1 MNRIEPTSV
10 IEYVPNVL
18 QYDAELTK
26 ANGEVYIAVSNQYG
40 SAAHLDSIAGSN
52 NLWQVLASKRENKN
66 LPDSY
71 RDTLLEAGAFD
82 EAKQTMDEILITNLD
97 GVRNALARND
107 VISLRNALTL
117 TRVIARTEDTSNADE
132 IQNIAE
138 VIRLTIDNGRRP
150 YYEDTTNKEVVE
162 IPGNTYPSTLKNIEE
177 VDTGR
182 AEVLTF
188 VVPFGANRQLTLIV
202 IAIVSLGILVA
213 GIVVIKKKVL

>member
-1 MNRIEPTSV
+1 M
-10 IEYVPNVL
+10 
-18 QYDAELTK
+18 
-26 ANGEVYIAVSNQYG
+26 
-40 SAAHLDSIAGSN
+40 
-52 NLWQVLASKRENKN
+52 WQILASKRENKN

-82 EAKQTMDEILITNLD
+82 EANKTIDEILVTDLN
-97 GVRNALARND
+97 GVKAKLARND
-107 VISLRNALTL
+107 KINLTDVLTL

-150 YYEDTTNKEVVE
+150 YYEDTSNKEVVE

>member
-26 ANGEVYIAVSNQYG
+26 ENGEVYIAVSNQNG
-40 SAAHLDSIAGSN
+40 SASRLDSIAGSN
-52 NLWQVLASKRENKN
+52 DLWQVLASKRENKN

-82 EAKQTMDEILITNLD
+82 EAKQTIDEILITNLD

-117 TRVIARTEDTSNADE
+117 TRVIGRTEDTSNADE

-150 YYEDTTNKEVVE
+150 YYEDTSNKEVVE